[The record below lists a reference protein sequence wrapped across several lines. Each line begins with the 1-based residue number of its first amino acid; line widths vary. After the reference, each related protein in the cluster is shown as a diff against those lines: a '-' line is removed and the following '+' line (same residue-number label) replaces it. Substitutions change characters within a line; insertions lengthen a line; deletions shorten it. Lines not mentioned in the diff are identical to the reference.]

1 MKSKMILL
9 SVVTFF
15 FVGCGGSGPKVE
27 KPTENRPD
35 WVDMG
40 SGAFPDEENVA
51 FYGVGLAEL
60 MTHPTLSSRR
70 TAADLNARAELAR
83 SFTTKIEEML
93 KAYERIV
100 GDGELANIESFHQQ
114 ATKAFTD
121 LNLTG
126 AFIVNRYYDPS
137 EKAQYSLARMSL
149 TDFKSQIEQME
160 ELSEEVEQTILNH
173 AEEAFGE
180 ISGRS
185 DQ

>member
-1 MKSKMILL
+1 MKGKMILI
-9 SVVTFF
+9 SIVMIM

-35 WVDMG
+35 WVDQG
-40 SGAFPDEENVA
+40 SGAFPDDNNVA

-60 MTHPTLSSRR
+60 KTHPTLSSRR

-83 SFTTKIEEML
+83 SFKTKIDELL

-100 GDGELANIESFHQQ
+100 SDGELTNIESFHQQ
-114 ATKAFTD
+114 ATSAFT
-121 LNLTG
+121 NMTLTG
-126 AFIVNRYYDPS
+126 AFIVNRYFDPS

-173 AEEAFGE
+173 AEKAFEE
-180 ISGRS
+180 ISKRAG
-185 DQ
+185 Q